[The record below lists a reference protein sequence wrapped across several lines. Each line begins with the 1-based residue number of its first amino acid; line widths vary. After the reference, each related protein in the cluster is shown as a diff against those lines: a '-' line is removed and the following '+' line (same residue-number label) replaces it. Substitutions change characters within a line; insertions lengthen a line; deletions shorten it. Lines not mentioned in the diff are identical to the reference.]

1 MSGYAMVIVG
11 AWCVG
16 KSALTS
22 QFFLNNYLEEFEP
35 AIEDNCLKLV
45 EVDDEVCT
53 LGIFDTA
60 TDRNEHSGLRDYKIW
75 RAQGLLCVYSITSR
89 ESFDAVSSIRNEYL
103 EIMQKDNAPMVLV
116 GNKCDL
122 QHRQVPTADGEELAR
137 EFDCPFFE
145 TSAKTKLNVK
155 AATYG
160 VVREIRK
167 HNEVEVTPAAQQYRE
182 NNPSTCT
189 LS

>member
-1 MSGYAMVIVG
+1 MSEYQILIVG
-11 AWCVG
+11 TPSVG
-16 KSALTS
+16 KSALTMQFVQN
-22 QFFLNNYLEEFEP
+22 QFFEDFYLFIEE
-35 AIEDNCLKLV
+35 NRRKLV
-45 EVDDEVCT
+45 EIDGGACMLD
-53 LGIFDTA
+53 IFDTA
-60 TDRNEHSGLRDYKIW
+60 THAHEKSDIRDQFIM

-89 ESFDAVSSIRNEYL
+89 ESFDAVSSIRDVYL

-122 QHRQVPTADGEELAR
+122 ADRQVPSADGEELAR